1 MVFWPPSLNPE
12 HSLPPSPPSPRPS
25 MNHSARHLFYLTV
38 GLLLMVVNSARAE
51 SQPDPDFHIY
61 LCLGQS
67 NMEGF
72 PGIPD
77 QDRSFQDDRFLTLAA
92 VDFPELGHERGH
104 WYPAVPPLCRP
115 NSGVSPADFFG
126 RTLIQHLPPQTKV
139 GVVSVAVAG
148 AKIEVFDSATV
159 AAYAA
164 ASPEWLQGFI
174 RAYDGDPYARLVEM
188 ARVAQQDGVI
198 KGILLHQG
206 ESNTG
211 DPTWPAQVNALYERL
226 LDDLALAAEEVPLL
240 VGELVHAD
248 QNGAC
253 ASMNEIIATL
263 PELIPTAHVVSS
275 TGAPCH
281 PDRLHFTPEGYR
293 LLGQRY
299 AETLLAIPPPKSG
312 R

>member
-1 MVFWPPSLNPE
+1 
-12 HSLPPSPPSPRPS
+12 
-25 MNHSARHLFYLTV
+25 MNHSARHLFSLTA
-38 GLLLMVVNSARAE
+38 GLLLMVVSPARAE
-51 SQPDPDFHIY
+51 AQPDPDFHIY

-77 QDRSFQDDRFLTLAA
+77 QDRSFHDDRFLTLAA
-92 VDFPELGHERGH
+92 VDFPELGRERGH

-115 NSGVSPADFFG
+115 SAGVSPADFFG
-126 RTLIQHLPPQTKV
+126 RTLIQHLPSEIKV

-148 AKIEVFDSATV
+148 AKIEVFDSANV

-164 ASPEWLQGFI
+164 ASPEWLQNFI
-174 RAYDGDPYARLVEM
+174 NAYDGDPYARLVTM
-188 ARVAQQDGVI
+188 ARRAQQDGII

-211 DPTWPAQVNALYERL
+211 DATWPAQVKALYERL
-226 LDDLALAAEEVPLL
+226 LDDLALAAGEVPLL

-263 PELIPTAHVVSS
+263 PTVIPTAHIVPSA
-275 TGAPCH
+275 GIPCRD
-281 PDRLHFTPEGYR
+281 DRLHFTPEGYQM
-293 LLGQRY
+293 LGERY
-299 AETLLAIPPPKSG
+299 AQTLLAIDSL
-312 R
+312 